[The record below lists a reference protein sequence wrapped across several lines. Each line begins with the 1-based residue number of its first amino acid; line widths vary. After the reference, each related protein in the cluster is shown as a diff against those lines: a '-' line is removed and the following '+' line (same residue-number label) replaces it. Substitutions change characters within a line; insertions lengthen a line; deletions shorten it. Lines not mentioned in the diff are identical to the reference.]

1 MWRVAYCRRTRNS
14 ELENRCLRPDEVKSD
29 VTMTSIVIVIPA
41 RLAATRLPGKPM
53 ALIGDVPMVVQVMRR
68 AMEADIAP
76 VVVACDAEEIA
87 EVVRAHGGIAVLTR
101 PDHPSGSD
109 RVWEAVQTLESR
121 VESRESSNKVAGE
134 DSPPYLP
141 PAGGGDK
148 EIGAANAKPIP
159 PVYGGERGGKT
170 PVTHHPPLV
179 TSFDIIINLQG
190 DLPTLDPSLIQALIA
205 VISRPGVDIATLAA
219 PITRAEEHTSPSV
232 VKAVIASDGRA
243 LYFTRATAPYGDGPR
258 YHHIGLYAYRR
269 AALARFVSLP
279 PSPLEKS
286 EKLEQLRALEDGLHI
301 AVSVVDT
308 VPLGVDTPED
318 LARARRIMERKSQ

>member
-1 MWRVAYCRRTRNS
+1 MWRVAYCMGSRNS
-14 ELENRCLRPDEVKSD
+14 DVNNRCLRPDEIKSD
-29 VTMTSIVIVIPA
+29 VTMTSTVIVIPA

-68 AMEADIAP
+68 AMEADIAT

-109 RVWEAVQTLESR
+109 RVWEAVGKLEEESR
-121 VESRESSNKVAGE
+121 VESRESSSSVAGG
-134 DSPPYLP
+134 SSASRTTYH
-141 PAGGGDK
+141 GSR
-148 EIGAANAKPIP
+148 I
-159 PVYGGERGGKT
+159 T
-170 PVTHHPPLV
+170 P
-179 TSFDIIINLQG
+179 FDIIINLQG
-190 DLPTLDPSLIQALIA
+190 DLPTLDPALIRILLTA
-205 VISRPGVDIATLAA
+205 ISRPGVDIATLAA
-219 PITRAEEHTSPSV
+219 PIVRPEENTNPAV

-258 YHHIGLYAYRR
+258 YHHIGIYAYRR